1 MIFTLFNFFNN
12 DKVSTSKEDFQIEL
26 DTAFDIK
33 SDENDDMETISLTSD
48 NDDQTSYN
56 TLDDNNTLAIIMNTP
71 EGITELSEAIMKE
84 LDEIV
89 KIIKPN
95 VFLVLNNKYQ
105 DLIRL
110 LDYNQLTVIILN
122 DMIKSELVLNLPDY
136 AKKFYIELEEDFDP
150 INSIF
155 CENPKDCKN
164 LLNRSNSSPGDFFLE
179 EIKCEKISK
188 LKNSLKHQVEEIIK
202 ILNL

>member
-12 DKVSTSKEDFQIEL
+12 NKVSTSEDKFQVEL

-48 NDDQTSYN
+48 NDDQTSYYSFE
-56 TLDDNNTLAIIMNTP
+56 DNKTLAIIMNTP

-105 DLIRL
+105 DLIKL
-110 LDYNQLTVIILN
+110 LNYNELTVIILN
-122 DMIKSELVLNLPDY
+122 DMIKSELVLSLPDY
-136 AKKFYIELEEDFDP
+136 ANKFYIDLEDDFDP

-179 EIKCEKISK
+179 EIKFEKLSK
-188 LKNSLKHQVEEIIK
+188 IKNNLKQQVEEIIK